1 MLGQIR
7 ADVLGLFTAHL
18 RLSVWFLMLC
28 KVAPAGRVQ
37 PGHRDHVSAMGC
49 DLEKKNLKLINN
61 QPHNPR
67 IAEK

>member
-7 ADVLGLFTAHL
+7 ADVLGLVTAHL

-49 DLEKKNLKLINN
+49 DLEKKILN
-61 QPHNPR
+61 
-67 IAEK
+67 